1 MHNKATLLKRFII
14 EEANMKKPDAISTG
28 LWWPKPN

>member
-1 MHNKATLLKRFII
+1 MHFKVTLLKKFII
-14 EEANMKKPDAISTG
+14 KVANMKKPDAISTG

>member
-1 MHNKATLLKRFII
+1 MHNKATLLKRLII
-14 EEANMKKPDAISTG
+14 EEANMEKPDAISTG